1 MPSSLN
7 LFAGVGA
14 HCAPSLRR
22 RSYMLLV
29 AQAYGCPQWHTCAGR
44 CMLFVVQAYGCPQ
57 WHTWLACMVV
67 LSGIHGWHTWLYPEW
82 HTCAGRCMLF
92 VVQAYGC
99 PQWHTW
105 LAYMVVLSG
114 IHGWHTW
121 LSRVAYMRR
130 PIYKGGCFLSPAV
143 SCCHRGSA
151 CACLH
156 QHTYGGRT
164 ATPLPVRPTPRSRP
178 HCDEL
183 PNRGQGEYRVVTH
196 LNPERGWSQC
206 GPFGLPTAGVRGC

>member
-1 MPSSLN
+1 MLSVVQAYGCPQWHTCAGLRCMPTSIN
-7 LFAGVGA
+7 LLAGVGA

-57 WHTWLACMVV
+57 WHTWLA
-67 LSGIHGWHTWLYPEW
+67 
-82 HTCAGRCMLF
+82 
-92 VVQAYGC
+92 
-99 PQWHTW
+99 
-105 LAYMVVLSG
+105 YMVVLSG

-121 LSRVAYMRR
+121 LSSVAYMRR

-164 ATPLPVRPTPRSRP
+164 ATPPPVRPTPRSRP

-196 LNPERGWSQC
+196 LNPERGRSQC